1 MSTEI
6 AVAVVEWKGR
16 FLVGVRD
23 MDAELGGYDE
33 FPGGKVTLEETP
45 AQAAERECL
54 EETGVDVEALEL
66 FVPVIEHTYAHGDLR
81 LHFFRCRPTPR
92 SDALPKPP
100 FRWVDR
106 EELSRLRFPE
116 ANQTLLDVLIKP
128 DTSPTRKRGGM
139 DVKFK

>member
-33 FPGGKVTLEETP
+33 FPGGKVKLGETP
-45 AQAAERECL
+45 AQAAVRECV
-54 EETGVDVEALEL
+54 EETGVEVEALEL
-66 FVPVIEHTYAHGDLR
+66 FVPVVEHTYVHGALR
-81 LHFFRCRPTPR
+81 LHFLRCRPTQP
-92 SDALPKPP
+92 SDAPPKPP
-100 FRWVDR
+100 FRWADR

-116 ANQTLLDVLIKP
+116 ANRLVVETLLE
-128 DTSPTRKRGGM
+128 SSS
-139 DVKFK
+139 